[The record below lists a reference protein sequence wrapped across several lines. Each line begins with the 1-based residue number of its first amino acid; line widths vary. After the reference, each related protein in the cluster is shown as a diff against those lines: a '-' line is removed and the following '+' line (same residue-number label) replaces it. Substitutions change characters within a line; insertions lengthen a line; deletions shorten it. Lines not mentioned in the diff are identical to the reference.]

1 MIFQTCKSSQI
12 TPDGPRGATP
22 EVEVTKMYRAYRTS
36 TFTEAAPVGY
46 RSQQAVRPP
55 PANVAGPHGLRRV
68 RSAAARPEP
77 GTHRYLGRIGRL
89 PRRERRRA
97 NLPKLPREPDT

>member
-36 TFTEAAPVGY
+36 TFTEATPVGY

-55 PANVAGPHGLRRV
+55 PANVAGPHGLRRA
-68 RSAAARPEP
+68 RSAPP
-77 GTHRYLGRIGRL
+77 
-89 PRRERRRA
+89 PPSPQRRRA
-97 NLPKLPREPDT
+97 PGAGNPPIPGVNRPTPAQGAP